1 MSRKAVSIV
10 LSLAALAVALAWVAP
25 RVAGQQTSAF
35 PTTRNGEWPMYTA
48 DLKGSKYSPLD
59 QVNATNFNKLE
70 VAWRFKTDNLGT
82 RPEYKLEGTP
92 IMVKGNIYTT
102 GGTRRSVVSL
112 DAKTGE
118 LNWVYSLREGTRAAI
133 APRQLSGRGVNYWTD
148 GKGDERIVFV
158 TTGYRLVELNAKT
171 GQPVTSFGR
180 QGIVDLKEG
189 VVYGNNQQIE
199 LETGEIGLHSVPTVT
214 KELIIVGSAFK
225 EGMTVITHNN
235 SKGIVRAY
243 DARTGRRVWTFNTI
257 PRPGEFG
264 NDSWEENSWAFNGNT
279 GVWTAIMADEDAG
292 LAYLPIETPTSD
304 FYGGHRPGNN
314 LFAESLVAVDLK
326 TGVRKWHFQQIHHG
340 IWDHDNS
347 SPTLLVDATIDGQP
361 RKLAAQPSKQ
371 GWLYVFDR
379 ITGQPIWP
387 IPEMPVPASDVP
399 GEKASPTQ
407 PIPSKPPAYSRTFIG
422 MDDLIDFTPA
432 LRQQAL
438 EALKNYRWEQVPYVP
453 LVLGSLTGKR
463 GTINIGNTGGGVNW
477 PGSSFDPETHIAYIQ
492 AANAG
497 VTSGSLRTPPAGFSD
512 IRYVSGVEGTEFR
525 VAEGPGFGSAAEAP
539 EVSASQARLN
549 ALMARGGQPPAAGG
563 GRGRGAAAEPAAGG
577 GRGRGAAAEPAAG
590 GGRGAAPAGA
600 APAAGGGGNPLNPQG
615 LPLVKPPYGVL
626 AAINLDRGDLMWRVP
641 HGDTPDNVRNNPA
654 LAGLNIP
661 KTGQQGSVGLMVT
674 KTLVI
679 LGDPQVTTPPGRP
692 RGAMLRAY
700 NKQTGAEVGAVWM
713 PAPQSGSPMTY
724 SVDGRQ
730 YIIVAVSGGNYSGE
744 YIAFALPTSEIRP
757 SQN

>member
-549 ALMARGGQPPAAGG
+549 ALLARGGQPPAAGG

-577 GRGRGAAAEPAAG
+577 GRG
-590 GGRGAAPAGA
+590 AAPAGG

-641 HGDTPDNVRNNPA
+641 HGDTPDNVRNSPA